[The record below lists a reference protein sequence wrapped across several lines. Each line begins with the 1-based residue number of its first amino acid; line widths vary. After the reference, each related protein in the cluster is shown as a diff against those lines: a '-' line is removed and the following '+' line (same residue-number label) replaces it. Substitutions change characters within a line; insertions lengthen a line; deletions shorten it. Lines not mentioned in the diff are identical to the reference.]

1 MREETTIDPALL
13 ATIERL
19 VEERVA
25 ARLGGVEAQVEE
37 ALARLV
43 KVEAGT
49 VGQKASLLVFSGD
62 LDRLMSAF
70 IIATGAVA
78 MGLEVSMYFTF
89 WGLVALKKG
98 GASFAG
104 KTVEEKMM
112 AAILPR
118 SPAGVPTSRLNML
131 GVGPRIFKRMMG
143 QRHVETLPDLIALA
157 REMGVKLI
165 ACQMAMGVMGI
176 REDELIEGIE
186 YGGVA
191 TYLGDAAESRV
202 TLFI

>member
-1 MREETTIDPALL
+1 MSDATTIDPALQ
-13 ATIERL
+13 AMIERL
-19 VEERVA
+19 VDERVA
-25 ARLGGVEAQVEE
+25 ARVGGLEAQVEE

-43 KVEAGT
+43 KVEEAA

-70 IIATGAVA
+70 IIANGAVA

-118 SPAGVPTSRLNML
+118 SPAVVPTSRLNML
-131 GVGPRIFKRMMG
+131 GMGPRIFKRMMG
-143 QRHVETLPDLIALA
+143 QRHVENLPDLIALA
-157 REMGVKLI
+157 RELGVKLI
-165 ACQMAMGVMGI
+165 ACQMSMGVMGI
-176 REDELIEGIE
+176 HQDELIEGIE
-186 YGGVA
+186 FGGVA
-191 TYLGDAAESRV
+191 TYLEAAAESRV
-202 TLFI
+202 TLFL